1 MMVNRTEMTG
11 TNYSRAGT
19 NHSSGG
25 FRRTSRLVPQVKVRL
40 AGFAL
45 VVACGTLLLAWIT
58 SGIWKQL
65 DRLQK
70 EHAAV
75 KSESFYLGVHLRGT
89 VRSLNDKLLQF
100 GISHDPTFRAVFL
113 SESSELN
120 DWMATN
126 QLHLAE
132 MAKLQLLK
140 SLEVSR
146 QLEILQRAEV
156 TYQQYLT
163 NAMAILAVTNSAGGT
178 NSFEAVY
185 KQVREASSSLFPLCD
200 DLVRAQ
206 RQGFSEFLRETQGT
220 LINHQRLLILCS
232 ALILGL
238 AVALTAVVYR
248 GLIAPLRV
256 GLSESKSI
264 IERQEKLASL
274 GILASGVAHEIRN
287 PLTAIKFRLFSL
299 RKSVPATVQ
308 NEDATVIRNE
318 INRLE
323 DIVQDFLKFARPAEP
338 KLARISARQILTEV
352 YDLLKSQ
359 LERSAIELKLEN
371 HETATVHADAQ
382 QMKQV
387 LINLIQN
394 SAENIGR
401 NGTITLR
408 LRRGTAELDGRNR
421 SAAILE
427 VADTGQ
433 GIPPEVERRL
443 FDPFFTT
450 KEEGTGLGLAISAR
464 IVEKHGGLL
473 RYETE
478 LNHGTTFEIVL
489 PGVTEDASEHTLNRR

>member
-1 MMVNRTEMTG
+1 MAG
-11 TNYSRAGT
+11 TNYS
-19 NHSSGG
+19 NGG
-25 FRRTSRLVPQVKVRL
+25 FRRISRLVPQVRVRV

-45 VVACGTLLLAWIT
+45 VVICGTILLAWIT
-58 SGIWKQL
+58 NSIWRQL

-100 GISHDPTFRAVFL
+100 GVSHDPTFRAAFL
-113 SESSELN
+113 SESTELN
-120 DWMATN
+120 EWIATN

-132 MAKLQLLK
+132 MANLQLLK
-140 SLEVSR
+140 TLEVSH
-146 QLEILQRAEV
+146 QLEILRRAE
-156 TYQQYLT
+156 TSYHQYLT
-163 NAMAILAVTNSAGGT
+163 NALSILTETNTASGPGA
-178 NSFEAVY
+178 FEAVY

-200 DLVRAQ
+200 ALVKAQ
-206 RQGFSEFLRETQGT
+206 RQGFSEFLGETQGT
-220 LINHQRLLILCS
+220 LVNHQRLLQLSS

-238 AVALTAVVYR
+238 ALALAVVVYR
-248 GLIAPLRV
+248 GMIAPLRV
-256 GLSESKSI
+256 GLSESTSI

-299 RKSVPATVQ
+299 RKSVPSVVQ
-308 NEDATVIRNE
+308 NEDATVIGNE

-323 DIVQDFLKFARPAEP
+323 GIVQDFLQFARPAEP
-338 KLARISARQILTEV
+338 RLARIPAGQILREV
-352 YDLLKSQ
+352 YDLLGSQ
-359 LERSAIELKLEN
+359 LERSAIVLKLEN
-371 HETATVHADAQ
+371 HETAMVHADAQ

-401 NGTITLR
+401 NGTVTLR
-408 LRRGTAELDGRNR
+408 LRRGTAELDGRTR
-421 SAAILE
+421 PAAILV
-427 VADTGQ
+427 VADTGK

-450 KEEGTGLGLAISAR
+450 KEESTGLGLAISAR

-489 PGVTEDASEHTLNRR
+489 PGVADDASEHTVN

>member
-1 MMVNRTEMTG
+1 MSG
-11 TNYSRAGT
+11 TNYSTGR
-19 NHSSGG
+19 
-25 FRRTSRLVPQVKVRL
+25 FRRISRLVPQVKVRL

-45 VVACGTLLLAWIT
+45 VVVCGTILLSWIN
-58 SGIWKQL
+58 SSIWRQL

-100 GISHDPTFRAVFL
+100 GISHDPTFRAEFL
-113 SESSELN
+113 SESGELN
-120 DWMATN
+120 DWIATIEI
-126 QLHLAE
+126 HLAE
-132 MAKLQLLK
+132 MAKLQLLQ

-146 QLEILQRAEV
+146 QLEILRRVEV
-156 TYQQYLT
+156 TYHQYLT
-163 NAMAILAVTNSAGGT
+163 NALAILAVTNSARST
-178 NSFEAVY
+178 HSFEAVY

-200 DLVRAQ
+200 DLVKAQ
-206 RQGFSEFLRETQGT
+206 RQGFSEFLGETQGT
-220 LINHQRLLILCS
+220 LVNHQRLLKLSS

-238 AVALTAVVYR
+238 ALALAVVVYR
-248 GLIAPLRV
+248 GMIAPLRV
-256 GLSESKSI
+256 GLSQSTSI

-299 RKSVPATVQ
+299 RKSVPSVVQ
-308 NEDATVIRNE
+308 SEDATVIGNE

-323 DIVQDFLKFARPAEP
+323 SIVQDFLQFARPSEP
-338 KLARISARQILTEV
+338 KLARIPAGRVLKDV
-352 YDLLKSQ
+352 HDLLKSQ

-371 HETATVHADAQ
+371 HETVTVHADTQ

-408 LRRGTAELDGRNR
+408 LRRGTAELDGRTR
-421 SAAILE
+421 SAAMLV
-427 VADTGQ
+427 VADTGK
-433 GIPPEVERRL
+433 GIPPEVEKRL

-489 PGVTEDASEHTLNRR
+489 PSVAEDASEHTIDRG